1 MRKIPRAFW
10 FLFILFCALM
20 SMAAAHV
27 TAEDSSMAARTIFV
41 TMSGNDTGDGS
52 ALYPVRSIGRAIGIA
67 SYGDTV
73 SIGAGVYNTTGDGDR
88 IFDTSIRLTGA
99 GPEQTIIDGMNQ
111 RRIFT
116 IGTLREVLIDNLTIT
131 GGHAERGGGI
141 LISYGNVRFSNTVI
155 SNNSADFG
163 GGVMLE
169 SGTAEFIGCR
179 ISNNTALHGGGGM
192 KIEGA
197 GRAAINGSEISGN
210 TAGYGGGISQS
221 RSGGVGIWR
230 SKITGNRALSDGGGI
245 FISYGNGSVS
255 CSVIAD
261 NDAGGAGGAIA
272 VDHGKV
278 RVTSSKIV
286 NNKAVESGSGI
297 ATYGIMSDLVAVN
310 NIFYNNDNVDCLFI
324 HRWKRGQMEC
334 IGGGACSMP
343 RAPSVSITGSR
354 YTGGNAWARP
364 DGNDFS
370 QTCTDT
376 DADGICDSP
385 YHVFEIL
392 SDEHPLVFGRQGAG
406 SAPNYSLPCDADVV
420 PRDIPVHY
428 TLNPIRI
435 LGETG
440 ALTWITLSLPFLAVL
455 FLFLY
460 FWKLQYW

>member
-1 MRKIPRAFW
+1 MCKTPRVFW
-10 FLFILFCALM
+10 FLFVFCSIV

-41 TMSGNDTGDGS
+41 SMSGNDTGDGS
-52 ALYPVRSIGRAIGIA
+52 ALYPVRSIGRAIGLA

-88 IFDTSIRLTGA
+88 IFDTGIQLTGA
-99 GPEQTIIDGMNQ
+99 GPEQTIINGMNQ

-179 ISNNTALHGGGGM
+179 ISNNTAIHGGGGM
-192 KIEGA
+192 EIDGA
-197 GRAAINGSEISGN
+197 GRAAINDSEICGN

-221 RSGGVGIWR
+221 GSGGIGIWR
-230 SKITGNRALSDGGGI
+230 SKITGNRALGGGGGTWV
-245 FISYGNGSVS
+245 SYGNGTFS

-261 NDAGGAGGAIA
+261 NEAGEAGGAIA

-286 NNKAVESGSGI
+286 NNRAVERGSGI

-334 IGGGACSMP
+334 IGGGAFSMTRTP
-343 RAPSVSITGSR
+343 AVSITGSW
-354 YTGGNAWARP
+354 YAGGNAWARP
-364 DGNDFS
+364 DGNGFS
-370 QTCTDT
+370 QTCMDT

-392 SDEHPLVFGRQGAG
+392 SDEHPLVFSRQTAG
-406 SAPNYSLPCDADVV
+406 SALEYTLLCDEDIV
-420 PRDIPVHY
+420 PQDIPIHY

-435 LGETG
+435 LNETG
-440 ALTWITLSLPFLAVL
+440 TFTWITISLPFLAVF